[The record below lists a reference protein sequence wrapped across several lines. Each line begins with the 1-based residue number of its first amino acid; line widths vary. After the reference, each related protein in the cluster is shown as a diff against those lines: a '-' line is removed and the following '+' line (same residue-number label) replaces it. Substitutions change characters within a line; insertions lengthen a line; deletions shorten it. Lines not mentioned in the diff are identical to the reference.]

1 LKRQYKLRRLE
12 RLKLKLQQRSRVKMS
27 LVGVKRRQVRKIRKW
42 KNKPRQAQQ
51 QFQFEIVN
59 VRRMRVITKSN
70 GRKIYRA
77 PRKFQE
83 VQ

>member
-1 LKRQYKLRRLE
+1 
-12 RLKLKLQQRSRVKMS
+12 MS
-27 LVGVKRRQVRKIRKW
+27 LVGVKRRQVRKIRRW

>member
-59 VRRMRVITKSN
+59 GRRMRVITKSN
-70 GRKIYRA
+70 GREIYRA